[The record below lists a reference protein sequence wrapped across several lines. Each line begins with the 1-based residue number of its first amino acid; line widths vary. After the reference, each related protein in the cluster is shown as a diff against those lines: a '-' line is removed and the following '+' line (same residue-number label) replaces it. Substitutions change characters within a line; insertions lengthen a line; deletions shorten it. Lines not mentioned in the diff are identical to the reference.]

1 VTGRPLAD
9 NEYADPPTSETAT
22 TPRAAAAAHVTPR
35 HPNCWREQVVEGDLA
50 GIPRDFRSAM
60 NAVVMRRTPAA
71 EQKQPTARERQQHC
85 RSAAN
90 AGEAPFRASPL
101 AAFPANASGT
111 SADHRPLA
119 DDRVPCVQ
127 LTIRPTAG
135 ALAFTKS
142 SHAGWPCGRFCFW
155 CEAAI
160 VSKPT
165 VLSRAAPPGQ
175 TRPRRVRPGEP
186 PGARSSPEAALR

>member
-35 HPNCWREQVVEGDLA
+35 HPNCWREQVVEADLA

-90 AGEAPFRASPL
+90 AERRPFVLARSPRSQQTPAERRQITDRLLTIESRAS
-101 AAFPANASGT
+101 S
-111 SADHRPLA
+111 
-119 DDRVPCVQ
+119 
-127 LTIRPTAG
+127 
-135 ALAFTKS
+135 
-142 SHAGWPCGRFCFW
+142 
-155 CEAAI
+155 
-160 VSKPT
+160 
-165 VLSRAAPPGQ
+165 
-175 TRPRRVRPGEP
+175 
-186 PGARSSPEAALR
+186 